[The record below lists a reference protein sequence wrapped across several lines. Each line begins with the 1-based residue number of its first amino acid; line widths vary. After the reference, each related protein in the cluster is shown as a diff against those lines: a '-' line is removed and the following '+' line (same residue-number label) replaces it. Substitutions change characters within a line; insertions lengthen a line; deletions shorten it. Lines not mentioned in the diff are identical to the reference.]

1 MQMKKT
7 EKYQY
12 KPTPFMLPTSHYD
25 KNRADRAVLFIQSLK
40 HTKGVWAGKPFYLF
54 PWQEQIIRDLF
65 GVIKENGYRQFN
77 TAYIEIGKKNGKQ
90 LALSTCLPT
99 PDGYTT
105 MGAVRVGDALFDERG
120 QICHV
125 VAKSEVDYDEQAYR
139 ITFRDGAVVV
149 AGERHL
155 WPGETTYG
163 KRRQRLLTTG
173 EVYRLRRKTSKRE
186 SIPFRIAVAQPV
198 RTKEAKLPVHP
209 YLTGYWLG
217 NGKRIPPSYLRAS
230 ISQRFQLL
238 QGLMDSDGAIS
249 DRKGQAIYCTTE
261 KALAGDVSELL
272 WSLGIKNAITTAA
285 STQRADWSKPGRE
298 CGRIATGETVYYVKF
313 TAFDDRP
320 IAGLA
325 RKQERAIRRRPQT
338 RSHFR
343 YIAKIEPI
351 GNPGMQCIQVDSP
364 SHQYLVG
371 RSFLPTHNS
380 ELAAAVALYM
390 LCADNEEGAEI
401 YGCANDR
408 AQASIVF
415 DVAKDMV
422 LQSEL
427 LMKRIKII
435 ESQKRLVYMPTRSIY
450 QALSSDVASKY
461 GYNVHGCIFDELLGQ
476 PNRKLFDV
484 MTKGSGA
491 ARKQPLNFIITT
503 AGNDRTSICYEQ
515 HAKAADI
522 LAGRKHD
529 STFYPVLYSA
539 PDDADWTDPAVWAMA
554 NPSIGRT
561 VDFEYYQQ
569 RCESAKENPAE
580 EIQFRQFHLCQWTN
594 TAVRWMPMNKWDA
607 CCEEYTMDSLIG
619 RACYGGLDLSSTSD
633 LTAFVLVFP
642 PTERDPVY
650 RTLSFFWLPEDTI
663 PLRVRRD
670 HVPYDVWQRQNIIL
684 TTEGDVVHYGFIEQ
698 YIVNLGRMFNIRE
711 IAVDRWNASM
721 MVQALQDDGFTMVPF
736 GQGFK
741 DMSNPTKDL
750 MRLVLEQ
757 SLRHDGHPILRWCMD
772 NVYVRTDPAGNIKP
786 DKEKSTEK
794 IDGVVALVMA
804 LDRAQR
810 HLNGGSV
817 YDERG
822 LLTLDW

>member
-461 GYNVHGCIFDELLGQ
+461 GYNVHGCIFD
-476 PNRKLFDV
+476 
-484 MTKGSGA
+484 
-491 ARKQPLNFIITT
+491 
-503 AGNDRTSICYEQ
+503 
-515 HAKAADI
+515 
-522 LAGRKHD
+522 
-529 STFYPVLYSA
+529 
-539 PDDADWTDPAVWAMA
+539 
-554 NPSIGRT
+554 
-561 VDFEYYQQ
+561 
-569 RCESAKENPAE
+569 
-580 EIQFRQFHLCQWTN
+580 
-594 TAVRWMPMNKWDA
+594 
-607 CCEEYTMDSLIG
+607 
-619 RACYGGLDLSSTSD
+619 
-633 LTAFVLVFP
+633 
-642 PTERDPVY
+642 
-650 RTLSFFWLPEDTI
+650 
-663 PLRVRRD
+663 
-670 HVPYDVWQRQNIIL
+670 
-684 TTEGDVVHYGFIEQ
+684 
-698 YIVNLGRMFNIRE
+698 
-711 IAVDRWNASM
+711 
-721 MVQALQDDGFTMVPF
+721 
-736 GQGFK
+736 
-741 DMSNPTKDL
+741 
-750 MRLVLEQ
+750 
-757 SLRHDGHPILRWCMD
+757 
-772 NVYVRTDPAGNIKP
+772 
-786 DKEKSTEK
+786 
-794 IDGVVALVMA
+794 
-804 LDRAQR
+804 
-810 HLNGGSV
+810 
-817 YDERG
+817 
-822 LLTLDW
+822 

>member
-390 LCADNEEGAEI
+390 LCADGEQRAEV
-401 YGCANDR
+401 YGCAADR
-408 AQASIVF
+408 DQASLVF
-415 DVAKDMV
+415 DVACDMV
-422 LQSEL
+422 
-427 LMKRIKII
+427 
-435 ESQKRLVYMPTRSIY
+435 RLCPALERRCNIRPSTKSINFEMTNSRY
-450 QALSSDVASKY
+450 KAVSADVAGKS
-461 GYNVHGCIFDELLGQ
+461 GINVSALIFDELWVQ
-476 PNRKLFDV
+476 KDRKFFEM
-484 MTKGSGA
+484 MTVGTSD
-491 ARKQPLNFIITT
+491 ARKNPLHFIITT
-503 AGNDRTSICYEQ
+503 AGNDTNTICYELHQ
-515 HAKAADI
+515 KALDI
-522 LAGRKHD
+522 LEGRKRD
-529 STFYPVLYSA
+529 PTFYPVIYGH
-539 PDDADWTDPAVWAMA
+539 TRNRK
-554 NPSIGRT
+554 NPR
-561 VDFEYYQQ
+561 Y
-569 RCESAKENPAE
+569 
-580 EIQFRQFHLCQWTN
+580 
-594 TAVRWMPMNKWDA
+594 
-607 CCEEYTMDSLIG
+607 
-619 RACYGGLDLSSTSD
+619 
-633 LTAFVLVFP
+633 
-642 PTERDPVY
+642 
-650 RTLSFFWLPEDTI
+650 
-663 PLRVRRD
+663 
-670 HVPYDVWQRQNIIL
+670 
-684 TTEGDVVHYGFIEQ
+684 
-698 YIVNLGRMFNIRE
+698 
-711 IAVDRWNASM
+711 
-721 MVQALQDDGFTMVPF
+721 
-736 GQGFK
+736 
-741 DMSNPTKDL
+741 
-750 MRLVLEQ
+750 
-757 SLRHDGHPILRWCMD
+757 
-772 NVYVRTDPAGNIKP
+772 
-786 DKEKSTEK
+786 
-794 IDGVVALVMA
+794 
-804 LDRAQR
+804 
-810 HLNGGSV
+810 
-817 YDERG
+817 G
-822 LLTLDW
+822 LLCPAP

>member
-1 MQMKKT
+1 M
-7 EKYQY
+7 
-12 KPTPFMLPTSHYD
+12 
-25 KNRADRAVLFIQSLK
+25 
-40 HTKGVWAGKPFYLF
+40 
-54 PWQEQIIRDLF
+54 
-65 GVIKENGYRQFN
+65 
-77 TAYIEIGKKNGKQ
+77 
-90 LALSTCLPT
+90 
-99 PDGYTT
+99 
-105 MGAVRVGDALFDERG
+105 
-120 QICHV
+120 
-125 VAKSEVDYDEQAYR
+125 DYDEQAYR

-810 HLNGGSV
+810 NLNGGSV